1 MSTPEDL
8 PGQLEQIARLEPVVT
23 LLNEYKGVP
32 VSREALVQSVDT
44 GTAHLAVHKHQA
56 VCLSLEAETVLQSKL
71 LSLALLAR
79 VVALDVVTGA
89 ATLTDFIPTVY
100 LIGRRQ
106 AIRLKPQ
113 SPVEVSVENLRLN
126 GRLINLSM
134 SGLGLHLP
142 LPSGVAERDFQMNP
156 DLQIHLQ
163 LPTEASRVELAGRVA
178 HSTFR
183 NGAYLLGIN
192 LAADAEAQRALENYI
207 AQRQA
212 TVTQELETIYNRIC
226 ADQLTERRQS

>member
-1 MSTPEDL
+1 MSTLEDV

-32 VSREALVQSVDT
+32 VSREALVQSVDA

-79 VVALDVVTGA
+79 VTALDVVTGA
-89 ATLTDFIPTVY
+89 ATLTDFTPTVY
-100 LIGRRQ
+100 LVGRRQ

-113 SPVEVSVENLRLN
+113 SPVEVSIENLRLT
-126 GRLINLSM
+126 GRLINMSV
-134 SGLGLHLP
+134 SGLGLQLP
-142 LPSGVAERDFQMNP
+142 LPPGVVEQDFQMSP

-163 LPTEASRVELAGRVA
+163 LSSEALPVELAGRVA

-183 NGAYLLGIN
+183 NGAYLLGVN
-192 LAADAEAQRALENYI
+192 LMPDAEAQGVIENYI
-207 AQRQA
+207 TQQQTA
-212 TVTQELETIYNRIC
+212 VTQELETIYHRLRAN
-226 ADQLTERRQS
+226 QLQEQRKS